1 MEMAICAYCGRTF
14 CQPIK
19 GRRKIYCGRVC
30 QLKGSRK
37 TEAEIR
43 ETKKINERKKKVT
56 NKEII
61 DLNTKALLEN
71 LSYGQYVAKYN
82 IK

>member
-1 MEMAICAYCGRTF
+1 MELKTCAYCGRTF
-14 CQPIK
+14 FQPEK
-19 GRRKIYCGRVC
+19 GCSKKYCGRVC

-37 TEAEIR
+37 TADERKEI
-43 ETKKINERKKKVT
+43 KKANERRKKVT

-61 DLNTKALLEN
+61 DINTQALLEG

-82 IK
+82 L